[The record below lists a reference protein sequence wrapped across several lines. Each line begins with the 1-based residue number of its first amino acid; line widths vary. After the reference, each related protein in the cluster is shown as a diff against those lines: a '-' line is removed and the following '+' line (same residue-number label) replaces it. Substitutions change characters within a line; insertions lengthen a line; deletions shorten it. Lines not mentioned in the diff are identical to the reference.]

1 MCTDSALISAEEW
14 TLFPGESGT
23 FAKYVLV
30 AALNRTRRLGRRLA
44 AVFAL
49 LSRSCGA
56 QTVGPDHP
64 ARRAGRSR
72 GALRARQ
79 CGLCPRFSPSH
90 HGCPQLLGL
99 DGPVSVTAAG

>member
-44 AVFAL
+44 VVVA
-49 LSRSCGA
+49 CGPIPA
-56 QTVGPDHP
+56 
-64 ARRAGRSR
+64 ARRRPVWDYPAVWRVDPGEPRRS
-72 GALRARQ
+72 
-79 CGLCPRFSPSH
+79 SPSH
-90 HGCPQLLGL
+90 HGCLRLFEL
-99 DGPVSVTAAG
+99 DGPVNVTAAG

>member
-44 AVFAL
+44 AVFAV
-49 LSRSCGA
+49 LSCSCGA
-56 QTVGPDHP
+56 QTVGL
-64 ARRAGRSR
+64 G
-72 GALRARQ
+72 
-79 CGLCPRFSPSH
+79 SPGSS
-90 HGCPQLLGL
+90 GG
-99 DGPVSVTAAG
+99 